1 MEFDNDIIDSHALK
15 MRGSEDDR
23 RNVLTAKIAELE
35 KMKEDLRQAKDDA
48 MQSWLDS
55 RPLIDELEK
64 MQAEL
69 ASAKAR
75 VFKANITISELQAHL
90 GTTDMC
96 IKSTKEEE
104 QKFRVMINDKNQAL
118 HKTQEEMERLKM
130 KIDQKRR
137 RRSKLKLVLRLKRQT
152 LQTLI
157 LTYEALQLESE
168 AFGTSAAQALRYINN
183 SEATNIMVQLTQE
196 EYDFLKR
203 EAKEQTSL
211 AEWRISV
218 SEEEKLAAENSRDS
232 AFRRLQSVYPRNIS
246 SQRNMTEQTLRNE
259 KIMKKTGEQAN
270 TRVGRETNHR
280 RFSKAQAKSP
290 TGVNKRNRQQQFRD
304 NNYSYLVKKKKS
316 SIFVRIRTCLVR
328 KLSKYFK

>member
-1 MEFDNDIIDSHALK
+1 MGINDVGSHALK
-15 MRGSEDDR
+15 MRGSGDDSSDL
-23 RNVLTAKIAELE
+23 LTAKRTELE

-69 ASAKAR
+69 ARANDR
-75 VFKANITISELQAHL
+75 LFKANITISELQAQL

-104 QKFRVMINDKNQAL
+104 QKFRMMVNDKNQAL
-118 HKTQEEMERLKM
+118 HKAQEEMERLKM
-130 KIDQKRR
+130 KMDQKRR

-152 LQTLI
+152 LQTLK
-157 LTYEALQLESE
+157 LTYEALQLEAE
-168 AFGTSAAQALRYINN
+168 AFGISAAQALNYINN
-183 SEATNIMVQLTQE
+183 SETANIMVQLTKE
-196 EYDFLKR
+196 EYDFLKG

-218 SEEEKLAAENSRDS
+218 SEEEKLAAENSRDL
-232 AFRRLQSVYPRNIS
+232 AFRRLQSIYPRNIS
-246 SQRNMTEQTLRNE
+246 SQRNMTEQTIRNE
-259 KIMKKTGEQAN
+259 KSKKKTGEHA
-270 TRVGRETNHR
+270 TRVGHQTNQR
-280 RFSKAQAKSP
+280 RFSKAQTNSP
-290 TGVNKRNRQQQFRD
+290 TRVNKGNTEQQLRNNR
-304 NNYSYLVKKKKS
+304 SYLVKKKKL
-316 SIFVRIRTCLVR
+316 SIFVRIRTFLVR

>member
-1 MEFDNDIIDSHALK
+1 MGINDDIVGSPALK
-15 MRGSEDDR
+15 MRGSEA
-23 RNVLTAKIAELE
+23 NSSYLLTVKIAELE

-69 ASAKAR
+69 ASAKDR
-75 VFKANITISELQAHL
+75 VFKANITISELQAQL

-104 QKFRVMINDKNQAL
+104 RKFRMMINDKNQAL
-118 HKTQEEMERLKM
+118 HKAQEEMEQLKM
-130 KIDQKRR
+130 KMDQKRR

-152 LQTLI
+152 LQTLE
-157 LTYEALQLESE
+157 LTYEALQLEAE
-168 AFGTSAAQALRYINN
+168 AFAISAAQALNYINN
-183 SEATNIMVQLTQE
+183 SETANIMVQLTQE

-203 EAKEQTSL
+203 KAKEQTSL

-218 SEEEKLAAENSRDS
+218 SEEEKLAAEHSRDL
-232 AFRRLQSVYPRNIS
+232 AFRRLQNIYPHNIS
-246 SQRNMTEQTLRNE
+246 SQRNMTEQTIRNE
-259 KIMKKTGEQAN
+259 KSKKKTGEHAI
-270 TRVGRETNHR
+270 RVGHQTNQR
-280 RFSKAQAKSP
+280 RFSKAQTNSP
-290 TGVNKRNRQQQFRD
+290 TRVNKRNIQQQFRN
-304 NNYSYLVKKKKS
+304 NNYSNLVKKKKS
-316 SIFVRIRTCLVR
+316 SIFVRIRTFLVR

>member
-1 MEFDNDIIDSHALK
+1 MGINDDTVGGEALE
-15 MRGSEDDR
+15 MRGPGDDSSDL
-23 RNVLTAKIAELE
+23 LTDKIVELE

-69 ASAKAR
+69 ENAKAR
-75 VFKANITISELQAHL
+75 VFKANITISELQAQL

-104 QKFRVMINDKNQAL
+104 QKFRMMINDKNHDL
-118 HKTQEEMERLKM
+118 HKVQEEMERLKM
-130 KIDQKRR
+130 KMDQKRR
-137 RRSKLKLVLRLKRQT
+137 RRSKLKLVLRLKTQT
-152 LQTLI
+152 LQTLE
-157 LTYEALQLESE
+157 LTCEALQLEAE
-168 AFGTSAAQALRYINN
+168 AFGISAAQALHYVNN
-183 SEATNIMVQLTQE
+183 SEAANIMVQLTQE

-232 AFRRLQSVYPRNIS
+232 AFRRLQNIYPRTIS
-246 SQRNMTEQTLRNE
+246 SQRNTTEQTIHNE
-259 KIMKKTGEQAN
+259 KNKKKTGEPA
-270 TRVGRETNHR
+270 TRVGQRTNQR
-280 RFSKAQAKSP
+280 RFSKAQTNAP
-290 TGVNKRNRQQQFRD
+290 AGVNKRNTQQQFR
-304 NNYSYLVKKKKS
+304 NNNCSYLVKKRKP
-316 SIFVRIRTCLVR
+316 SICFRIRTFLVR